1 VLPEWAYPRQS
12 HPAWHGDVLIVKADR
27 RDPLVVFLLSLA
39 AEITK
44 LRAE

>member
-1 VLPEWAYPRQS
+1 M
-12 HPAWHGDVLIVKADR
+12 LIVKADR
-27 RDPLVVFLLSLA
+27 RDPPVVFLLSLA

>member
-1 VLPEWAYPRQS
+1 VLPEWAYPGQS